1 MRKLL
6 LLFALFAIGAGCSSP
21 VAEVEEADPNV
32 ANLSGED
39 CDALLEANPDPNSL
53 TYLLWEWCISQEG

>member
-32 ANLSGED
+32 ANFSED
-39 CDALLEANPDPNSL
+39 CDYLLEANPDPNSL
-53 TYLLWEWCISQEG
+53 TYLLWEWCSQQEG